1 MADEQNQGNTVVNQ
15 GTTIDNLPGLDG
27 LTPAQKQAFIDSS
40 FVPIRG
46 DINGETSTRKVTGR
60 DLSASGENRIDS
72 ISLNNVTVQPDDN
85 KNVNI
90 QVASVATTGSYNDL
104 SGKPTDVSSF
114 TNDAGY
120 ISESELGDALKMTDD
135 KLCVGYDDDTIIY
148 NSESDELEVNVA
160 SLAGAGL
167 AYNGSAGEN
176 NLYIPTSDTIYL
188 ETHDEGES
196 YAPAVRLDDD
206 SGIDVTAYNFH
217 TGVGGLRIN
226 YDPNTMDISGNVLEV
241 KYDTNTIT
249 ADYDGLTVSNPLPV
263 GDEDS
268 HNQMLI
274 CYNDTEPV
282 WAGLGDGLIRPRNND
297 QFLNVVEAYI
307 GDGLTFDASGAIAI
321 THPMPDPT
329 DEYKPAAAG
338 DVLTYDGDDIVWAAP
353 AAGNGLPE
361 PPEFPANVSGGEVY
375 TLAIHV
381 EKQAPDTY
389 VWSDPYWMQH

>member
-1 MADEQNQGNTVVNQ
+1 MAEEQIQENTVVNQ
-15 GTTIDNLPGLDG
+15 GTTIDNLPGLEG
-27 LTPAQKQAFIDSS
+27 MSQEQKQAFIESA

-46 DINGETSTRKVTGR
+46 TISGEMATRKVTGS
-60 DLSASGENRIDS
+60 DLAASGENRIDS
-72 ISLNNVTVQPDDN
+72 ISLNNVTLQPDDN

-120 ISESELGDALKMTDD
+120 ISESKLGDALKMADG
-135 KLCVGYDDDTIIY
+135 KLCVGYDDDTIMY
-148 NSESDELEVNVA
+148 NSESNALEVKVE
-160 SLAGAGL
+160 SLAGPGIV
-167 AYNGSAGEN
+167 YNGSAGEN
-176 NLYIPTSDTIYL
+176 NLYIPTTDTIFL
-188 ETHDEGES
+188 ETHDEGET

-206 SGIDVTAYNFH
+206 SGLDVTAYNSH

-226 YDPNTMDISGNVLEV
+226 YDPNTMDINGNVLEV
-241 KYDTNTIT
+241 KYDSNTMN

-274 CYNDTEPV
+274 CYSDTEPV
-282 WAGLGDGLIRPRNND
+282 WAGLGGGLIRPRNNN
-297 QFLNVVEAYI
+297 QFLDVVEAYI
-307 GDGLTFDASGAIAI
+307 GDGLTFDARGAIAI
-321 THPMPDPT
+321 THPIPNPT
-329 DEYKPAAAG
+329 DEDKPAAAG

-361 PPEFPANVSGGEVY
+361 PPEFPVNVSGGEVY
-375 TLAIHV
+375 TLAICV
-381 EKQAPDTY
+381 EEQAPDTY
-389 VWSDPYWMQH
+389 VWSDPYWKRD